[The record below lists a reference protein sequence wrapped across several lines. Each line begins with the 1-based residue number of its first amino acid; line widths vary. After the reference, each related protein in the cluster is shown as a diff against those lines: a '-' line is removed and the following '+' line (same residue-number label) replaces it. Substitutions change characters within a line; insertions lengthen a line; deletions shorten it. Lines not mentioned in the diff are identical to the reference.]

1 MHRRS
6 LLAGVGGLLSLST
19 AGCLGNLSDDDTE
32 ITDVAFETGI
42 DVDKRFDDDPSVTFE
57 DDEIHA
63 TGKYSIG
70 NACYDESLEEPSYD
84 PERDEL
90 KIQLTRTMGVRS
102 VRKLSNSSPI
112 VWSSISMVASRAR
125 SPSLRIWVAKPQK
138 SLGSYPGE
146 LL

>member
-90 KIQLTRTMGVRS
+90 KIQLTRTHDGGQECTEIEQLISYRVVVYLDGGLPGTVTVTEDMG
-102 VRKLSNSSPI
+102 
-112 VWSSISMVASRAR
+112 
-125 SPSLRIWVAKPQK
+125 
-138 SLGSYPGE
+138 GE
-146 LL
+146 TTEESGFVPW